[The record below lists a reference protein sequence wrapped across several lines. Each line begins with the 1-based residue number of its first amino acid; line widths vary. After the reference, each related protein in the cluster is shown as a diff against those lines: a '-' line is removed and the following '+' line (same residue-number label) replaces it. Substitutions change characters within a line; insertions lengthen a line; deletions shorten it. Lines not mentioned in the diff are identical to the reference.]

1 MLVTHRTQ
9 VDTDVFDTRT
19 GTSIHGLMDLSRI
32 SVDGDTNQALTAA
45 LGRICDRSGETW
57 LHLLGLCL
65 DLAPPA
71 PMDQLIEHIA
81 AMDAMD
87 FRRLLLGTTAW
98 SWRSIVGAETI
109 EAAARGDEDAASR
122 LLSDDRYYGGSALAS
137 LATILPL
144 DADETKRRFV
154 STLEAYSDAYDV
166 EDLAG
171 PLAGTARE
179 LGALATEEGWVEAL
193 EQVTGYRYMPEPEA
207 RRVVVMPHL
216 AGPGLALAQHNDT
229 RLIVYGATPPPTAMD
244 HIVEIGKALS
254 DRSRV
259 EILHALA
266 RQPLQLGELVE
277 QMELTRST
285 VHHHLRLLRSVG
297 LVSMSGNARAYRYQ
311 ISPRGRSQALHVIDR
326 LLKADGSQRSV
337 S

>member
-1 MLVTHRTQ
+1 MSVEG
-9 VDTDVFDTRT
+9 DTD
-19 GTSIHGLMDLSRI
+19 
-32 SVDGDTNQALTAA
+32 QALIAA
-45 LGRICDRSGETW
+45 LGRIGDRSGETW

-71 PMDQLIEHIA
+71 PLDQLIEHIA
-81 AMDAMD
+81 TMDAMD
-87 FRRLLLGTTAW
+87 FRRVLLGSTAW

-109 EAAARGDEDAASR
+109 EAAASGDEDAASR
-122 LLSDDRYYGGSALAS
+122 LLSDDRYYGRSALAS

-144 DADETKRRFV
+144 DAEETKQRFL
-154 STLEAYSDAYDV
+154 STLEAYRDAHDV
-166 EDLAG
+166 ENLAG
-171 PLAGTARE
+171 PLAGTARD
-179 LGALATEEGWVEAL
+179 LDSLATQEGWVEAL
-193 EQVTGYRYMPEPEA
+193 EQVTDYRYMPEPEA

-216 AGPGLALAQHNDT
+216 ARPGLVLAQHNDT

-266 RQPLQLGELVE
+266 KRPLHLGELVE
-277 QMELTRST
+277 QVELTRST

-297 LVSMSGNARAYRYQ
+297 LVSMSGNARAYQYQ
-311 ISPRGRSQALHVIDR
+311 ISERGRSQALHAIDG